1 MLDVVRMM
9 GISGKSLRDLAE
21 SSGED
26 VSTATVG
33 QAGGVARKGG
43 SGGTSRRSQDSTS
56 AEHKPRS
63 RSVTRDTR
71 LEQLQHELG
80 SGSRRVAV
88 RSAGGK
94 EHVVPEADNS
104 VWPYRTTLPDN
115 GRDNVRSRK
124 VMRVPS
130 PSHSEVLTEQP
141 SVTAPDV
148 ATDRPVSRSKP
159 LSNRRGV
166 ADEQN
171 TEQEIFISHR
181 WSKPEQ
187 RESNKRIRTPR
198 NLTSVSVLGDVSRL
212 AQSEAEELAPE
223 SYAEAVKSKEWR
235 ESMMAEIK
243 ALMNRGCWRVVRT
256 PQGVRLIKSNY
267 V

>member
-1 MLDVVRMM
+1 MM

-88 RSAGGK
+88 RSAGG
-94 EHVVPEADNS
+94 
-104 VWPYRTTLPDN
+104 
-115 GRDNVRSRK
+115 
-124 VMRVPS
+124 
-130 PSHSEVLTEQP
+130 
-141 SVTAPDV
+141 
-148 ATDRPVSRSKP
+148 
-159 LSNRRGV
+159 
-166 ADEQN
+166 
-171 TEQEIFISHR
+171 
-181 WSKPEQ
+181 
-187 RESNKRIRTPR
+187 
-198 NLTSVSVLGDVSRL
+198 
-212 AQSEAEELAPE
+212 
-223 SYAEAVKSKEWR
+223 
-235 ESMMAEIK
+235 
-243 ALMNRGCWRVVRT
+243 
-256 PQGVRLIKSNY
+256 
-267 V
+267 